1 MNSAAILLF
10 ILGFA
15 AWFWFD
21 TQRSQE
27 MAKAICQ
34 QVCGKSKLQFL
45 DDTVVLTRLRLRRN
59 SRGSLTVQRTY
70 QFEFYEG
77 GNQRQRGT
85 VIMRGIALEMLEMP
99 GYIDRT
105 ISPV

>member
-10 ILGFA
+10 ILGFV

-34 QVCGKSKLQFL
+34 QVCGKLKLQFL
-45 DDTVVLTRLRLRRN
+45 DDTIVLTRLRLRRN
-59 SRGSLTVQRTY
+59 SRGSLMVQRTY

-85 VIMRGIALEMLEMP
+85 VIFRGIALEMLEMP
-99 GYIDRT
+99 GYMDRT
-105 ISPV
+105 ISHV

>member
-1 MNSAAILLF
+1 MSSAILLF

-34 QVCGKSKLQFL
+34 QICGKLKLQFL

-59 SRGSLTVQRTY
+59 SRGSLMVQRTY

-85 VIMRGIALEMLEMP
+85 VVMRGIALEMLEMP
-99 GYIDRT
+99 GYMERT

>member
-34 QVCGKSKLQFL
+34 QVCGKYKLQFL

-77 GNQRQRGT
+77 GNQRQQGT

-99 GYIDRT
+99 GYMERT

>member
-10 ILGFA
+10 ILGFV

-34 QVCGKSKLQFL
+34 QVCGKLQLQFL

-59 SRGSLTVQRTY
+59 SRGNLTVQRTY
-70 QFEFYEG
+70 NFEFYEG
-77 GNQRQRGT
+77 GNQRQLGT
-85 VIMRGIALEMLEMP
+85 IIMRGIALEMLEMP
-99 GYIDRT
+99 GYMERT

>member
-1 MNSAAILLF
+1 MESAILLI

-15 AWFWFD
+15 GWFWFD

-34 QVCGKSKLQFL
+34 KVCSKLKLQFL
-45 DDTVVLTRLRLRRN
+45 DDTVVLRRLRLRRN
-59 SRGSLTVQRTY
+59 SRGSLRVQRTY
-70 QFEFYEG
+70 QFEFYDG
-77 GNQRQRGT
+77 GNERQRGT
-85 VIMRGIALEMLEMP
+85 VTMRGITLEMLEMP
-99 GYIDRT
+99 GYMERT